1 MDAATGGRRFRT
13 GRALRFPYRTVML
26 VIAAVGCGV
35 TVLACVVAVLA
46 WRFPQLPRGEVDVI
60 AKGSGETVVVEGGA
74 DQSGPP
80 EETPPAG
87 GPIIPAGNPPPGT
100 GGVTERK
107 PPASPALPVHV
118 SLTDGEQAVILG
130 GRASIAVSFTQ
141 IGEEE
146 FPSLRVEGDG
156 APKTLA
162 LLGPGGRVEFT
173 AAGRR
178 YVASV
183 LRKDLA
189 AKRLDLQVD
198 AQQ

>member
-1 MDAATGGRRFRT
+1 MKALHVLYGAA
-13 GRALRFPYRTVML
+13 ML
-26 VIAAVGCGV
+26 VLAVV
-35 TVLACVVAVLA
+35 ACVVAVLDRRDSTA
-46 WRFPQLPRGEVDVI
+46 RDPGEAEAVPVE
-60 AKGSGETVVVEGGA
+60 SGT

-80 EETPPAG
+80 EKPPPAG

-118 SLTDGEQAVILG
+118 SLADGEQAVILG
-130 GRASIAVSFTQ
+130 GRASLAVAFTQ
-141 IGEEE
+141 TGEEE
-146 FPSLRVEGDG
+146 FLSLRVQGDG
-156 APKTLA
+156 ALQTLP

-173 AAGRR
+173 AAGRH